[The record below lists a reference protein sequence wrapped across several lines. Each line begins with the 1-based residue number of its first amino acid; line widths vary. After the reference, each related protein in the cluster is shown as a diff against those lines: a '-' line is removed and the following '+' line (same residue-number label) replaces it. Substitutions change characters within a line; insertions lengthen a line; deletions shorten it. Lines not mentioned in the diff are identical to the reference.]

1 MNYRVA
7 ALLSYFTGLAP
18 VPQTRKDKKMA
29 TAPQT
34 FANHTRWQPPFHFFV
49 VPVMLIN
56 VIWSVVQFVRAPG
69 LNSGWWIVVSLALL
83 VLAFLVRLN
92 SLKVQDRLIRLEE
105 KLRYQQILSATACQQ
120 ADALNIGQMIAL
132 RFAGDEE
139 LEELVGA
146 VLAGKL
152 ARTSEIKG
160 AIKGW
165 RADTFR
171 V

>member
-1 MNYRVA
+1 
-7 ALLSYFTGLAP
+7 
-18 VPQTRKDKKMA
+18 MA
-29 TAPQT
+29 TTPQT
-34 FANHTRWQPPFHFFV
+34 FANHTRWQPPFHFFI

-152 ARTSEIKG
+152 ARTREIKR

>member
-1 MNYRVA
+1 
-7 ALLSYFTGLAP
+7 
-18 VPQTRKDKKMA
+18 MA
-29 TAPQT
+29 DTPQT
-34 FANHTRWQPPFHFFV
+34 FANHTRWQPPFHFFI

-56 VIWSVVQFVRAPG
+56 VIWSVVQFVRTPG
-69 LNSGWWIVVSLALL
+69 LNSGWWIIVSLALL
-83 VLAFLVRLN
+83 MLAFLVRLN

-105 KLRYQQILSATACQQ
+105 KLRYQQILSATVCQQ
-120 ADALNIGQMIAL
+120 ASALNTGQMVAL
-132 RFAGDEE
+132 RFAGDDE
-139 LEELVGA
+139 LEELVSA

-152 ARTSEIKG
+152 AKAGDIKR